1 MLNMAVLYVSKNS
14 VFCFSMRLV
23 CGIIISFPKVEAN
36 WLDMSEETDKKV
48 RKPKSDARISGE
60 IATYVLLFLAV
71 FTGLLVFIA
80 S

>member
-1 MLNMAVLYVSKNS
+1 MAVLYVSKNS
-14 VFCFSMRLV
+14 LFCFSIRLV
-23 CGIIISFPKVEAN
+23 WGISISFPKVEAN
-36 WLDMSEETDKKV
+36 WLEMSDDTDKKV

>member
-1 MLNMAVLYVSKNS
+1 MAVLYVSKNS
-14 VFCFSMRLV
+14 LFCFSIRLV
-23 CGIIISFPKVEAN
+23 WGISISFPKVEAN
-36 WLDMSEETDKKV
+36 WFEMSDETDKKV